1 MKVSEVIEKIKQI
14 LKRDLPEGYRIYL
27 FGSWA
32 KGNAE
37 ERSDIDIAILGDQ
50 ELDWKTFLKI
60 KEKIEDIPTLRKIDV
75 VDLKVVGR
83 QFREE
88 VLKHGI
94 ELK

>member
-1 MKVSEVIEKIKQI
+1 MEVKEVIEEVKQI
-14 LKRDLPEGYRIYL
+14 LKRYLPKGYRIYL

-37 ERSDIDIAILGDQ
+37 ERSDIDIAILGER
-50 ELDWKTFLKI
+50 ELDWMAFSKI

-75 VDLKVVGR
+75 VDLKAVGR

>member
-1 MKVSEVIEKIKQI
+1 MKVREVIEKIKQI

-32 KGNAE
+32 RGNAE

-75 VDLKVVGR
+75 VDLRAVGR

-88 VLKHGI
+88 VLRHGI

>member
-1 MKVSEVIEKIKQI
+1 MKVREVIEKIKQI

-32 KGNAE
+32 RGNAE

-50 ELDWKTFLKI
+50 ELDWMTFLKI

-75 VDLKVVGR
+75 VDLRAVGR

-88 VLKHGI
+88 VLRHGI